1 MLINRDHRS
10 WLSFTLVASASVVGC
25 YLLYAAASPSG
36 PSGGSW
42 PGLTFGIAGTT
53 LMAFEGLL
61 AARRKLRTVRVGS
74 AQLWMRAHI
83 WLGLLAVVLILCHAG
98 FALGGPLTTALMA
111 LFFLVVVSGVY
122 GLVLQQFLPRL
133 MTERVPLETIHSQ
146 ITNVHRELDAEARA
160 TIESVAGII
169 PREEER
175 QTGPSTDEQ
184 KWKAIERPAPA
195 ASPAAVAEP
204 LRVLYEKEVRPYL
217 LRSEKA
223 RRPPPDFQPFSLQIA
238 PELQPIIDKLRAL
251 CEESRQLE
259 VQRHLHAWLHN
270 WLFVHAPLSFALFVL
285 VAVHMYFALRY

>member
-10 WLSFTLVASASVVGC
+10 WLSVTLVAAAGVVGF
-25 YLLYAAASPSG
+25 YLLYAAASPYG

-61 AARRKLRTVRVGS
+61 AARRKLRTVRIGS

-83 WLGLLAVVLILCHAG
+83 WLGLLAVALILCHAG

-111 LFFLVVVSGVY
+111 LLFLVVASGVY

-146 ITNVHRELDAEARA
+146 ITDVHRELDAEARA
-160 TIESVAGII
+160 AIESVAGII
-169 PREEER
+169 SKEQPP
-175 QTGPSTDEQ
+175 QAGAWTDEQ
-184 KWKAIERPAPA
+184 KWKVIERPAPA
-195 ASPAAVAEP
+195 ATPVPATEP
-204 LRVLYEKEVRPYL
+204 LRALYENEIRPYL
-217 LRSEKA
+217 LRSEKE
-223 RRPPPDFQPFSLQIA
+223 RRPPPDLQRYSLEIS
-238 PELQPIIDKLRAL
+238 PELHPIIGKLRAL

-259 VQRHLHAWLHN
+259 VQRRLHAWLHN

-285 VAVHMYFALRY
+285 VAFHIYFALRY